1 MKKFFSLILLCAL
14 CAACPVACI
23 DPEYDLSKISTD
35 NIAIGDKDSQFEV
48 PLLKVLVSMDEIN
61 GSNGDSID
69 QLFNEADTWLPDQLL
84 DTDANGGYV
93 RIQSLVSDN
102 EYLNELLSRLLDQMA
117 NDSEKLDMV
126 ATLLQ
131 EKYFDEF
138 SSLLGIQ
145 EQEQFKEIFIEQY
158 TTNETLRRQL
168 DEKIKE
174 LAQNYLTGLEVNLS
188 DLTYPVERIEL
199 SDDVVN
205 MLVDNL
211 DDKEVAEPKNTLHMA
226 GTIDN
231 RLPISITATPI
242 FAPTEISFT
251 ATIEANRTDNV
262 LEETRLFAEDLQSIV
277 RGLTIQIAVS
287 LDKYYPGKGFDRGS
301 DTNEQSQ
308 LTINLHLIKRGAL
321 KFDI

>member
-1 MKKFFSLILLCAL
+1 MKKFFSLILLCA
-14 CAACPVACI
+14 ACPVACV

-61 GSNGDSID
+61 DSNGDSVD
-69 QLFNEADTWLPDQLL
+69 KLFNEADTWLPDQLP

-102 EYLNELLSRLLDQMA
+102 EYLNELLSSLLDQMT

-231 RLPISITATPI
+231 RLPISITATPT